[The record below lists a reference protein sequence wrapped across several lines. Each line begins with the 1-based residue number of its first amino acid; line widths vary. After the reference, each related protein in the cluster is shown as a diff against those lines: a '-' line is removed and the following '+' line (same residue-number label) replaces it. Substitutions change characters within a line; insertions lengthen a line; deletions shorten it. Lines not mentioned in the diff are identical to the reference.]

1 MSDASSKSASPS
13 KVADFWAKVG
23 PRFLP
28 FADAATPELPLPRLL
43 RLSLFQVSVGI
54 ELVLLN
60 GTLNR
65 VMIIEL
71 GIPAWLVAVMVALPI
86 LFAPFRALVGY
97 KSDNHRSVLGWR
109 RVPYIWMGTL
119 IQFGGLAILPFSL
132 LVLSGR
138 GTYSP
143 RLVGELAAALAFLMI
158 GAGLHISQT
167 AGVALATDI
176 APKESRP
183 RVVALLY
190 VMILVGMIAASLCFG
205 VLLRSFEYL
214 KLIKIIQGAAMATLC
229 CNVVA
234 LWQQE
239 PRGMKRAPDA
249 ESEEPAMGFRQSFRT
264 FLSGGNASRLLVAVG
279 LGGAGFNMQDILL
292 EPYGGELLH
301 LPVSGTTALTALMA
315 SGTLLGLFF
324 AARWLSRGV
333 DPNHLAALGA
343 LVGIVGFTLVI
354 FAAPAVS
361 LRLFLLGTLSI
372 GFGGGWFAVGTL
384 TASMGLS
391 ERGQSGLAIGAWGSV
406 QATVAGLG
414 VAGGGLLRDVLSGL
428 AARGA
433 LGPGLT
439 SPAVGYGFVY
449 LLEIALLFGTL
460 VALGPLVRRGST
472 QSTSTRF
479 GLAELPN

>member
-1 MSDASSKSASPS
+1 MIAETKAT
-13 KVADFWAKVG
+13 KFWAKLG

-71 GIPAWLVAVMVALPI
+71 GIPAWLVAVMIALPI

-119 IQFGGLAILPFSL
+119 IQFGGLAMLPFAL

-138 GTYSP
+138 GTFTP
-143 RLVGELAAALAFLMI
+143 RYVGEIAAALSFLMI

-167 AGVALATDI
+167 AGVALATDL
-176 APKESRP
+176 APKASRP

-205 VLLRSFEYL
+205 VLLRSFEYT
-214 KLIKIIQGAAMATLC
+214 KLVGIVQGAAMATIC
-229 CNVVA
+229 CNIVA

-239 PRGMKRAPDA
+239 PRGAKRLVPD
-249 ESEEPAMGFRQSFRT
+249 EDEPAMSFKESFKT

-315 SGTLLGLFF
+315 GGTLVGLFF
-324 AARWLSRGV
+324 AARWLSRGG
-333 DPNHLAALGA
+333 DSYALGA
-343 LVGIVGFTLVI
+343 LGALIGIGGFTLVI
-354 FAAPAVS
+354 FAAPLMS
-361 LRLFLLGTLSI
+361 LRLFLVGTLGI
-372 GFGGGWFAVGTL
+372 GFGGGWFSVGTL

-391 ERGQSGLAIGAWGSV
+391 ARGQSGLAIGAWGSV

-414 VAGGGLLRDVLSGL
+414 IVLGGLFRDILSSF
-428 AARGA
+428 AVRGA

-449 LLEIALLFGTL
+449 GLEIALLFGTL
-460 VALGPLVRRGST
+460 IALGPLVRRSTALAGSSQSSPT
-472 QSTSTRF
+472 QF